1 MIVKINVSK
10 PASYRDDS
18 GGGGKLAENHLGNI
32 FTFLP
37 LTFRQVGSEN
47 RRHGPLSFFLPVQ
60 YLSPFSLLGKFSI
73 ACLGGKWDLP
83 LTTKLKKGLLLSYC
97 WGEVKY
103 RKLSRK
109 DYRTDQQVE
118 TCSLMPV
125 LTSVPGPWHL
135 GFWRPVRGH
144 LAVLTH
150 CPVSERVSCD
160 VIRHLVGHVLW
171 WDWLP
176 YTTTLPGMTV
186 TRTAHTYVPC
196 KCFPRTGSFCPCLT
210 AEVVRPRV
218 VEGVSP

>member
-83 LTTKLKKGLLLSYC
+83 LTTKLKMPG
-97 WGEVKY
+97 VHY
-103 RKLSRK
+103 RPLVTMAHELGSI
-109 DYRTDQQVE
+109 
-118 TCSLMPV
+118 
-125 LTSVPGPWHL
+125 PWMFL
-135 GFWRPVRGH
+135 
-144 LAVLTH
+144 
-150 CPVSERVSCD
+150 
-160 VIRHLVGHVLW
+160 
-171 WDWLP
+171 
-176 YTTTLPGMTV
+176 
-186 TRTAHTYVPC
+186 
-196 KCFPRTGSFCPCLT
+196 PRTLDLKQVT
-210 AEVVRPRV
+210 EQV
-218 VEGVSP
+218 